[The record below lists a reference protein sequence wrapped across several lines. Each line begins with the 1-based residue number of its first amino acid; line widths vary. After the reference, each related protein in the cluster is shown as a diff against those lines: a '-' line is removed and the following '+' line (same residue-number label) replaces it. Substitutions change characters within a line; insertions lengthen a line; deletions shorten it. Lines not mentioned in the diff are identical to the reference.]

1 MADLEAFRM
10 LLVVIGIAIVMCG
23 GFIIV
28 NVISEILDIL
38 LDIVDGIEYI
48 MEKYFPRFWYYD

>member
-1 MADLEAFRM
+1 MELEAFRM
-10 LLVVIGIAIVMCG
+10 LLIIMGIAIVMCG

-28 NVISEILDIL
+28 NVISEILDVI
-38 LDIVDGIEYI
+38 LDIVDSFEYI